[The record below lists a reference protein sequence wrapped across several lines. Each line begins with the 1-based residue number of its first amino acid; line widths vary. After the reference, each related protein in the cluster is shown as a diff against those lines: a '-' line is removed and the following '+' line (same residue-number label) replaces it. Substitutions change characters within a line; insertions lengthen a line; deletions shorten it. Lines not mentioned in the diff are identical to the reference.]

1 MPVFRGGAEGVR
13 GLTIESSIQEKCMF
27 RNVAGRIVLPVA
39 ALCAS
44 AMVQATVL
52 SSGGVGIPVEP
63 PGARALGAGGL
74 SVAMADAF
82 SSDSPNP
89 ASLFMIR
96 TTRLAVHFLS
106 ERQNLTD
113 AGGSTRAAFANFNGF
128 RFILPMGRGF
138 GTSAGLEPW
147 TRVDYRLSFNGT
159 LDGEPYSKA
168 VSASGGL
175 NAATGSAWWSFR
187 NVLSAGL
194 SGHYL
199 FGRLDEAWNIRYS
212 GAGFTAVEHSLS
224 TRLHGI
230 GLTAGLAARPVPRL
244 TLGAIFR
251 PGVRLTAKNDS
262 QSNSRT
268 VAAEST
274 GSVDLPAMWTIG
286 ASAVVTGRL
295 SLGAEY
301 GGETWT
307 RLRVNGNRPSA
318 LNDAY
323 HFSVGAELLS
333 STLPADP
340 FWSRAAFRAGARFQR
355 FYLQDPDGGAVAE
368 IMGTLGFGIPLASSG
383 SFIDVACG
391 IGRRGSLSANGFR
404 ENVFRVAVSA
414 TLAERW
420 FVQ

>member
-1 MPVFRGGAEGVR
+1 M
-13 GLTIESSIQEKCMF
+13 L
-27 RNVAGRIVLPVA
+27 RNVTGRIFLPAA
-39 ALCAS
+39 ALWAS
-44 AMVQATVL
+44 TMVQATVL
-52 SSGGVGIPVEP
+52 SSGGIGIPVEP
-63 PGARALGAGGL
+63 PGARSLGTGGL
-74 SVAMADAF
+74 SVATADAF
-82 SSDSPNP
+82 STDSPNP

-113 AGGSTRAAFANFNGF
+113 AEGSTQAAFANFNGF

-138 GTSAGLEPW
+138 GASAGLEPW

-175 NAATGSAWWSFR
+175 NAATSSIWWSFR
-187 NVLSAGL
+187 NVLAAGL

-199 FGRLDEAWNIRYS
+199 FGRLDEVWKIRYT

-230 GLTAGLAARPVPRL
+230 GLTAGLAARPVPKL

-251 PGVRLTAKNDS
+251 PGARLTAKNDS

-268 VAAEST
+268 VGAEST
-274 GSVDLPAMWTIG
+274 GRIDLPSAWAVG
-286 ASAVVTGRL
+286 ASTIVTGRL

-301 GGETWT
+301 GGECWT
-307 RLRVNGNRPSA
+307 RLRVNGNHPSA
-318 LNDAY
+318 MNDAY
-323 HFSVGAELLS
+323 HFSMGAELLS
-333 STLPADP
+333 SALPADP
-340 FWSRAAFRAGARFQR
+340 FWSRMAVRAGARFER
-355 FYLQDPDGGAVAE
+355 FYLRDPDGGAVAE
-368 IMGTLGFGIPLASSG
+368 IMGTFGFGIPLASSG

-391 IGRRGSLSANGFR
+391 IGRRGSLSGNGFR
-404 ENVFRVAVSA
+404 ENVFRIAASA